1 MIPQFSS
8 RYYQLVWACE
18 LSALPWWRAA
28 LVYLLRMFQVLIRDL
43 SLGDLN
49 LRAMSLVYTTLLSMV
64 PLLALSFSV
73 LKAFGV
79 HEQIRPMLLSAL
91 EPLGEKGIEITD
103 KVIEFVNNM
112 NVGVLGALGL
122 VLLFYTVISLMQK
135 IEQNLNHIWRV
146 VKLRSLAR
154 RFSDYLSVIMTG
166 PVLIFFAMGISTSA
180 GRSET
185 IQYLISIEPLGTLAA
200 LLAKVVPV
208 LLIAVAF
215 TFVYV
220 FMPNTR
226 VQFRAALI
234 GGLLASLMWQT
245 VGWVFAS
252 FIAGSTRY
260 AAIYSAFASIILFMI
275 WLYLSWLILLL
286 GSSIAFYVQNPRYIT
301 PAAHRILILSN
312 RMREYLALSIMGEVA
327 RLFYARKPPCNT
339 ECLARTIGVSGEM
352 LEPVLKILED
362 SGYVERLE
370 DADNAFLPAVPL
382 DVTKVADLLEDVRG
396 AGDTFP
402 VNEEELCR
410 NGMALGILKQVSHA
424 GRQSLNGQTIKDLIE
439 AEEDAIDS

>member
-1 MIPQFSS
+1 MIPRLSS
-8 RYYQLVWACE
+8 RYYHLVWASE
-18 LSALPWWRAA
+18 LSALPWWRAVP
-28 LVYLLRMFQVLIRDL
+28 VYLLRMLQVLIRDL

-103 KVIEFVNNM
+103 RVIEFVNNM

-166 PVLIFFAMGISTSA
+166 PVLIFFAMGLSTSA

-200 LLAKVVPV
+200 LMAKVVPI

-215 TFVYV
+215 TFVYL

-245 VGWVFAS
+245 VGWVFAA
-252 FIAGSTRY
+252 FIAGSTKY
-260 AAIYSAFASIILFMI
+260 AAIYSAFATIILFMI

-301 PAAHRILILSN
+301 PAAHRILVLSN
-312 RMREYLALSIMGEVA
+312 RMREYLALSIMGEIA
-327 RLFYARKPPCNT
+327 RLFYTRKPPCNT
-339 ECLARTIGVSGEM
+339 ECLAEKIGVSGEM
-352 LEPVLKILED
+352 LEPVLQMLEAG
-362 SGYVERLE
+362 GYVEQLE
-370 DADNAFLPAVPL
+370 DAGGAFLPAVPL
-382 DVTKVADLLEDVRG
+382 DVTQVAELLEDVRG
-396 AGDTFP
+396 AGGTFP
-402 VNEEELCR
+402 VNEDELFH
-410 NGMALGILKQVSHA
+410 NGMALGILKQVSQA

-439 AEEDAIDS
+439 VEEVVSGS